1 MKITDQLRK
10 RLNDYQ
16 FDNKLNLK
24 DFHLEFDKFYG
35 VSYESLRQ
43 FWAGQSESTGNTLNA
58 LDEFLTKK
66 GY

>member
-1 MKITDQLRK
+1 MKITDQIRK

-16 FDNKLNLK
+16 FDNKLSLK
-24 DFHLEFDKFYG
+24 DFHLEFKDFYA

-43 FWAGQSESTGNTLNA
+43 FWAGQSESTGNALNA
-58 LDEFLTKK
+58 LSEYLDKR